1 MNRGNLLNSLV
12 SMAPEFSLIL
22 PSLRTASF
30 TVETEPS
37 LRYRAPA
44 AHSTYS
50 PHKGRVSDMRE
61 CLTHRLCCRQART
74 KRMAP
79 LVVGTQTLAGD
90 PARRIEPALWLPSGV
105 VLQSREP
112 HPTGGR
118 EGLL

>member
-61 CLTHRLCCRQART
+61 CLTHRLCCRQAVLSA
-74 KRMAP
+74 MDVLP
-79 LVVGTQTLAGD
+79 LSLLHLSP
-90 PARRIEPALWLPSGV
+90 PARY
-105 VLQSREP
+105 VLGETSENLKGTVF
-112 HPTGGR
+112 HPVGYGF
-118 EGLL
+118 

>member
-22 PSLRTASF
+22 LSLRTASF
-30 TVETEPS
+30 IVETESS

-50 PHKGRVSDMRE
+50 PHQGRVSDMRE

-90 PARRIEPALWLPSGV
+90 PARRIEPALWLPSGLV
-105 VLQSREP
+105 D
-112 HPTGGR
+112 
-118 EGLL
+118 